1 MEVTRSKNKTRLHAI
16 LLPRGAGVRFFEVVV
31 ALSSKELEQRRPKL
45 TSQKDE
51 RLTLGHICVYS
62 WKCHALCYAV
72 FGFASNRWIN
82 TLNGIVWETKYGRFI
97 TLNIPKCVIF
107 TLISV
112 VRRLGNVQSFN
123 TYMFRFWASCHER
136 DPGWAV
142 TPPWQVYMANCK
154 GGVTRLGGLP
164 VLLGRVTRSAGV
176 TICHVNVSRWGNPPS
191 RGRVH
196 GKKLKSETYMF

>member
-1 MEVTRSKNKTRLHAI
+1 MLNTRLFFFATLIGFSQFCQVLWESSTWWSQWACLAPVYMEVTRSKNKTRLHAI
-16 LLPRGAGVRFFEVVV
+16 LLPRGAGVRFLEVVV

-136 DPGWAV
+136 DPG
-142 TPPWQVYMANCK
+142 
-154 GGVTRLGGLP
+154 
-164 VLLGRVTRSAGV
+164 
-176 TICHVNVSRWGNPPS
+176 
-191 RGRVH
+191 
-196 GKKLKSETYMF
+196 

>member
-1 MEVTRSKNKTRLHAI
+1 MLNTRLFFFATLIGFSQFCQVLWESSTWWSQWACLAPVYMEVTRSKNKTRLHAI
-16 LLPRGAGVRFFEVVV
+16 LLPRGAGVRFLEVVV

-72 FGFASNRWIN
+72 FGFARNRWLN
-82 TLNGIVWETKYGRFI
+82 TLYGIVWETKYGRFI

-136 DPGWAV
+136 DPG
-142 TPPWQVYMANCK
+142 
-154 GGVTRLGGLP
+154 
-164 VLLGRVTRSAGV
+164 
-176 TICHVNVSRWGNPPS
+176 
-191 RGRVH
+191 
-196 GKKLKSETYMF
+196 